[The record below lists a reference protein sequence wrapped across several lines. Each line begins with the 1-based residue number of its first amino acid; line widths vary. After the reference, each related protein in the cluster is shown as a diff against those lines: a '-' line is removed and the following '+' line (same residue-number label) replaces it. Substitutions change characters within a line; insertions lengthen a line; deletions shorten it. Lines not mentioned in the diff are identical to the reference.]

1 MSSNF
6 MASKQGQ
13 GRQYSA
19 GTRIFHNSLKSVLSS
34 SENLSERKRAANSNG
49 FNVSHKYKRM
59 TLNNNVPSS
68 FPENKIYSSEVS
80 HVTTDN
86 NRQKSSEVKPAKNS
100 RNFDCQSCE
109 NTEKAYRT
117 ADRMQNS
124 GKNTLPDYNA
134 TALCTLKS
142 RTGFFDS
149 HCHLDF
155 LFNREKYRGTFSDY
169 QAENRKTFP
178 DSYRGCIAV
187 FCKPWTF
194 AKRNIWQKHLSEKN
208 VWAAFGCHP
217 HEAANYNDE
226 VEEALKLALNH
237 PKVRALGEIGLDYSG
252 RNNCHKD
259 VQQAVLRRQL
269 RIARDRKMRLVIH
282 CRDAH
287 EDCLSILKEFLP
299 KYLTFHLHCFTDSW
313 TWAQKWMDAFPNVHI
328 GITNLVTFPSAK
340 DTHEVAKRIPLN
352 RLLLETDAP
361 YFVPKKSPYGTK
373 NSHPGM
379 AIHVAAQIAALR
391 GIDVECVLES
401 TYRNTK
407 NVYNI

>member
-1 MSSNF
+1 
-6 MASKQGQ
+6 
-13 GRQYSA
+13 
-19 GTRIFHNSLKSVLSS
+19 
-34 SENLSERKRAANSNG
+34 
-49 FNVSHKYKRM
+49 
-59 TLNNNVPSS
+59 
-68 FPENKIYSSEVS
+68 
-80 HVTTDN
+80 
-86 NRQKSSEVKPAKNS
+86 
-100 RNFDCQSCE
+100 
-109 NTEKAYRT
+109 
-117 ADRMQNS
+117 MQNS
-124 GKNTLPDYNA
+124 GRNTLPDYNA

-178 DSYRGCIAV
+178 ESYRGCIAV

-194 AKRNIWQKHLSEKN
+194 A
-208 VWAAFGCHP
+208 
-217 HEAANYNDE
+217 
-226 VEEALKLALNH
+226 
-237 PKVRALGEIGLDYSG
+237 KVRALGEIGLDYSG
-252 RNNCHKD
+252 RNNCHED

-287 EDCLSILKEFLP
+287 EDCLSILQEFLP
-299 KYLTFHLHCFTDSW
+299 KYTTFHLHCFTDSW
-313 TWAQKWMDAFPNVHI
+313 TWAQKWMDAFPNVFI

-373 NSHPGM
+373 K
-379 AIHVAAQIAALR
+379 IHTPEWRSGSCPNCCAE
-391 GIDVECVLES
+391 G
-401 TYRNTK
+401 N
-407 NVYNI
+407 